1 MNRSQAKKCTQI
13 AEVYGSRAQE
23 QQAVSKL
30 TELQYVLTRRPS
42 QRECGWHD
50 QLIDEIADVLIM
62 IEQLKALHRIA
73 DEAVSG
79 MIDYK
84 LQRQLDRISKGDRK

>member
-13 AEVYGSRAQE
+13 AEVYGLRAQE
-23 QQAVSKL
+23 QQAISEL

-42 QRECGWHD
+42 QRELCWHD
-50 QLIDEIADVLIM
+50 QLMDEIADVLIM

-79 MIDYK
+79 RIDYK
-84 LQRQLDRISKGDRK
+84 LQRQLDRISKEGRK